1 VSGDK
6 ASFNDFFDAGGSYKL
21 KDPVRKAFSLEPID
35 QSQFDK
41 DVVKV
46 DERVNICNMIFNG
59 AMARL
64 YPVAGDPNNHWMT
77 FADALQPSHEGMP
90 IPEFA
95 VRFLPEYASAVQAG
109 VAGKGW
115 ADADDKLEE
124 LHQFQQA
131 NGGELLL
138 SQRKVDMEIML
149 NNMNV
154 FSR

>member
-1 VSGDK
+1 
-6 ASFNDFFDAGGSYKL
+6 
-21 KDPVRKAFSLEPID
+21 
-35 QSQFDK
+35 
-41 DVVKV
+41 
-46 DERVNICNMIFNG
+46 
-59 AMARL
+59 ARL

-124 LHQFQQA
+124 LHQFQRA

-154 FSR
+154 FSRLSRYYGLLGLAFLALFFIQIFRPGSNLKWPIRIAFG

>member
-1 VSGDK
+1 SADQIFLGMMLYPQEWAAMPIIHLGRNEAVRATLGVSGDK

-95 VRFLPEYASAVQAG
+95 VRFLPEYA
-109 VAGKGW
+109 
-115 ADADDKLEE
+115 
-124 LHQFQQA
+124 
-131 NGGELLL
+131 
-138 SQRKVDMEIML
+138 
-149 NNMNV
+149 
-154 FSR
+154 